1 MSGLGWK
8 CGCKGNRKLWIDK
21 IKAIICNLY
30 SPYSLQSVSNPR
42 CVDWSVLAEFYLCDV
57 LLLVA
62 VVAFHDTFFFVYEVE
77 YCRHRLVV
85 GDAFW
90 IVALHD
96 AFELVRGFNHLL
108 LYYFVVLNDV

>member
-8 CGCKGNRKLWIDK
+8 CGCKGNAKLWINK
-21 IKAIICNLY
+21 IKPIICQRY
-30 SPYSLQSVSNPR
+30 SVYSLQYVIKTCYIGR
-42 CVDWSVLAEFYLCDV
+42 CALTELDFCDV

-85 GDAFW
+85 GYAFW
-90 IVALHD
+90 VVALHD